1 MAVSPSVPIYP
12 ISVAAKLLD
21 VHPRTIRIYENEG
34 LISPTRKGQKR
45 FFSKDDIH
53 WIQCLRHMIHDAGI
67 SIPGIKKLLDLSPC
81 WEIKDCP
88 DENRESCSAYVDRT
102 TPCWERANLACA
114 QKIGQCESCDVFI
127 MAMKGTKE
135 IFPAYFSN

>member
-1 MAVSPSVPIYP
+1 
-12 ISVAAKLLD
+12 
-21 VHPRTIRIYENEG
+21 
-34 LISPTRKGQKR
+34 
-45 FFSKDDIH
+45 
-53 WIQCLRHMIHDAGI
+53 MIHDAGI
-67 SIPGIKKLLDLSPC
+67 SIPGIKKLLNLSPC
-81 WEIKDCP
+81 WEIKGCL
-88 DENRESCSAYVDRT
+88 DETREICSAYVDRT